1 MKEVKVNINN
11 IKKYFEEIDGFIKH
25 NKISLESLEEDKAVF
40 TAELDEHSLNPGGIV
55 HGGLIFGLAD
65 TAMGSLAYATGK
77 VAVTVDSNI
86 SYIKAIKGKKIKCI
100 STPIK
105 VGHTIGFYKSEIYN
119 EKDELCATVNANY
132 MFLIEDKIK
141 I

>member
-1 MKEVKVNINN
+1 MEEVKINIDN
-11 IKKYFEEIDGFIKH
+11 IKKYFDELDGFIKH
-25 NKISLESLEEDKAVF
+25 NKITLDSLEEDKAVF
-40 TAELDEHSLNPGGIV
+40 YAEIDNHSLNPSGIV

-65 TAMGSLAYATGK
+65 TAMGSLAYATGRI
-77 VAVTVDSNI
+77 AVTIDSNI
-86 SYIKAIKGKKIKCI
+86 SYVKAIKGKRIKCI

-119 EKDELCATVNANY
+119 DKDELCATVNANY
-132 MFLIEDKIK
+132 IFLNEDKIK